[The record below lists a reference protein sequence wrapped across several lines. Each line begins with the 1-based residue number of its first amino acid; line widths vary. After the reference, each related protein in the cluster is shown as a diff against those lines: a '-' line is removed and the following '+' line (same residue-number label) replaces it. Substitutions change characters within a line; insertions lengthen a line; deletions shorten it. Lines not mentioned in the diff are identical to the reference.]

1 MTVSSR
7 PLKFLKMLPP
17 VNLSTIEHE
26 KKQLKL
32 DKLSDM
38 FEKKLNNNNI
48 QPPTTVDNGSGSDT
62 SSSSSTSL
70 EVEVATSSNFSPK
83 PAVRGQRTHRKYTPR
98 PTKPTVLV
106 TESWSTPRG
115 VNVSRVLSSTLSW
128 TSSFG
133 ESTVPVGGGLTSSP
147 SGGGSGTRGVSSYVP
162 SKSNS
167 KPFMQTYKINEK
179 KRLPNQFAS
188 LRLNYGAVPGGKPHI
203 EDNIDQLR
211 YDTC

>member
-1 MTVSSR
+1 
-7 PLKFLKMLPP
+7 MLPP

-38 FEKKLNNNNI
+38 FEKKLNNNNNI
-48 QPPTTVDNGSGSDT
+48 LPSTTVDSGSGSDT
-62 SSSSSTSL
+62 SSSSSSTSL
-70 EVEVATSSNFSPK
+70 EVEVATSSNISPK

-115 VNVSRVLSSTLSW
+115 LNVSRVLSSTLSW

-133 ESTVPVGGGLTSSP
+133 ESTVPVGGGGLTSSP
-147 SGGGSGTRGVSSYVP
+147 SEGSGGGVSSYVP

-188 LRLNYGAVPGGKPHI
+188 LRLNYGAAPGGKPHI

-211 YDTC
+211 FETNLESHF